1 MIWKDGGK
9 FFGIWR
15 AWKDLEGF
23 GGILKGGMISGDF
36 FRYLTPLVSIGIV
49 FIFRKVEMHCH
60 VGKAHSKQSHVKH
73 GRGHS
78 HGAYHFFVL
87 EPV

>member
-36 FRYLTPLVSIGIV
+36 FRYLTPLVSIGMV
-49 FIFRKVEMHCH
+49 FYF
-60 VGKAHSKQSHVKH
+60 SKS
-73 GRGHS
+73 GN
-78 HGAYHFFVL
+78 AL
-87 EPV
+87 PCW